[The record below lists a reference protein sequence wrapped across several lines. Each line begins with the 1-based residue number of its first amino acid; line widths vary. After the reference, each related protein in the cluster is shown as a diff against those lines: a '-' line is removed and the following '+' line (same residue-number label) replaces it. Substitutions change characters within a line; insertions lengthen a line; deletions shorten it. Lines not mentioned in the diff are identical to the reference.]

1 MIKKNFFV
9 IIEVAWILM
18 AMFCLG
24 MGIYYNLKIGINKAW
39 MLYSLSA
46 ISLGM
51 FAVRRMQR
59 KNNEKRNNRNK

>member
-39 MLYSLSA
+39 MLYSLSV

-59 KNNEKRNNRNK
+59 INNEKRNNRNK